1 MYVDEGIAFI
11 IIWTSLP
18 EFYKKRTLH
27 EAHWKVEYIQLSA
40 GLYRRKFYQGIQ
52 LFSKTFS
59 IIQNLKIAT
68 G

>member
-1 MYVDEGIAFI
+1 MI
-11 IIWTSLP
+11 P
-18 EFYKKRTLH
+18 R
-27 EAHWKVEYIQLSA
+27 EAHRKVEYIQLSA
-40 GLYRRKFYQGIQ
+40 GLYRTKFYKDIQ